1 MDNSNTE
8 RGQDNQ
14 NRQTVL
20 RIHFRKN
27 KLYLDN
33 CQQYSDISRVDGEL
47 EMRARNGELEMINTT
62 RNEVVQV

>member
-1 MDNSNTE
+1 MDSSNTE

-27 KLYLDN
+27 KLYWDN
-33 CQQYSDISRVDGEL
+33 CRQYSDISRVDGEL